1 MNLHMHFLFS
11 QIITT
16 KLKLWFTLATQLFS
30 LSWFFSIK
38 FNHFA
43 YIMSL
48 QTRRLL
54 KLLKLFVVH
63 QSTGNF
69 KFALSVYK
77 IEANKL
83 LYRRFRKNIEAGDN
97 ECCYYRVQDCSPR
110 QVDVDPTSFYVS

>member
-1 MNLHMHFLFS
+1 MNLHMHFLLS

-16 KLKLWFTLATQLFS
+16 KLKLWFTLAIRSFS
-30 LSWFFSIK
+30 LPWFLSIK
-38 FNHFA
+38 FNRFV

-77 IEANKL
+77 IEANRL
-83 LYRRFRKNIEAGDN
+83 LYRRFRKNIEVGSD
-97 ECCYYRVQDCSPR
+97 ECCYYRTQDCSPR
-110 QVDVDPTSFYVS
+110 QVDDDPTSFYVS